1 MSLYIIKYT
10 SHLVLSLFY
19 LSQEV
24 ETVLYLLPEY
34 LITIFYFEVSVV
46 LIFFFF
52 PFAVFTLQSMANTA
66 AVRHLCLTTGAV
78 AV

>member
-1 MSLYIIKYT
+1 MSLHISKYT

-19 LSQEV
+19 LSQEA

-46 LIFFFF
+46 LLFLLLLLPCLLSSPWPTQLPCSIF
-52 PFAVFTLQSMANTA
+52 ASQLA
-66 AVRHLCLTTGAV
+66 L
-78 AV
+78 